1 METLLLNTLPII
13 GVIVGAFLQFHF
25 SKNKDNRQ
33 LKRALETQAYTDY
46 LRAVV
51 GLSMSHRFNDEEKKR
66 EYLSALTEAKSKI
79 SIYGSKEVIESLAD
93 FEREGANV
101 NTDRQKTLF
110 IKIGQAMRNT
120 NINSTEKVLD
130 KDFGQ
135 LFFSID
141 LE

>member
-1 METLLLNTLPII
+1 METLLLNTLPIV

>member
-1 METLLLNTLPII
+1 METLLVNILPIL
-13 GVIVGAFLQFHF
+13 GVILGAFFQFLF

-46 LRAVV
+46 LRAIV
-51 GLSMSHRFNDEEKKR
+51 GLSMSQRFNDEEKKR

-101 NTDRQKTLF
+101 TTDKQKSLF

-120 NINSTEKVLD
+120 NINSAEKVLD